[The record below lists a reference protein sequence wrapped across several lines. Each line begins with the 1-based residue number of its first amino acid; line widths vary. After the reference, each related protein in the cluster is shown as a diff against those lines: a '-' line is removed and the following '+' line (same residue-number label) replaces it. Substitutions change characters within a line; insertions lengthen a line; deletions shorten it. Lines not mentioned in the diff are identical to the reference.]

1 MQSSLYASYETMKN
15 NKENQIMTFEG
26 INVEVFEFRG
36 QVLFNPKDVADCLDI
51 KNVNDAIK
59 GFSNKQKVKLTN
71 SIIGN
76 TDFRKLHNTGENFL
90 TESGVYKLIFKSRKE
105 EAERFQDWITDEVL
119 PAIRKTGG
127 YIGNTEEMSE
137 EEIMAKALMVAQ
149 RTIEKKNQE
158 LIAVKE
164 ELRVLQPK
172 AIFADAVS
180 ASQTSILVGELA
192 KILKQNGVNTGGTRL
207 FSWLRENGYL
217 IKRRGTDYNMP
228 TQKSMELGLFEI
240 KETNVVHSD
249 GHVSISKTP
258 KVTGKGQ
265 VYFINK
271 FKSVKQLSYS

>member
-1 MQSSLYASYETMKN
+1 MNSSLYASYETLEN
-15 NKENQIMTFEG
+15 NQNTLTSFNNEEFGEIRTLS
-26 INVEVFEFRG
+26 INNESWFVG
-36 QVLFNPKDVADCLDI
+36 KDVAEAL
-51 KNVNDAIK
+51 KYNEP
-59 GFSNKQKVKLTN
+59 NKAVVRHTDEDDRMKYPIIDNLGRKQESWIINESALYSLILGSKL
-71 SIIGN
+71 
-76 TDFRKLHNTGENFL
+76 
-90 TESGVYKLIFKSRKE
+90 ESAKKFKR
-105 EAERFQDWITDEVL
+105 WITSEVL

-127 YIGNTEEMSE
+127 YIGNVEEMSE

-149 RTIEKKNQE
+149 RTIENKNK
-158 LIAVKE
+158 LIE
-164 ELRVLQPK
+164 ELKPK

-192 KILKQNGVNTGGTRL
+192 KILKQNGINTGGTRL

-228 TQKSMELGLFEI
+228 TQKSMDLGLFEI

-265 VYFINK
+265 VYFVNK
-271 FKSVKQLSYS
+271 FKSAKQLVN

>member
-1 MQSSLYASYETMKN
+1 MNSSLYQSFKTIEN
-15 NKENQIMTFEG
+15 NQNTLTVFNNQEFGQIRILK
-26 INVEVFEFRG
+26 INNEPWFVG
-36 QVLFNPKDVADCLDI
+36 KDVAEILGYQNSSKAVSTHVDEEDRILEMI
-51 KNVNDAIK
+51 SHSQN
-59 GFSNKQKVKLTN
+59 GKVVKTQT
-71 SIIGN
+71 SIIN
-76 TDFRKLHNTGENFL
+76 
-90 TESGVYKLIFKSRKE
+90 ESGLYSLIIGSKLQGAKKFKRWVTS
-105 EAERFQDWITDEVL
+105 EVL
-119 PAIRKTGG
+119 PAIRKNGG
-127 YIGNTEEMSE
+127 YIGNAEEMSE

-149 RTIEKKNQE
+149 RTIENKNK
-158 LIAVKE
+158 LIE
-164 ELRVLQPK
+164 ELKPK

-192 KILKQNGVNTGGTRL
+192 KILKQNGINTGGTRL

-265 VYFINK
+265 VYFVNK
-271 FKSVKQLSYS
+271 FKSVKQLAN